1 MNLSIFFVVFVIGFV
16 FGVPKS
22 FRGKIVE
29 NVSNVEL
36 VAPIMIEENASLTQD
51 AHGREV
57 KIVADLIDDVSNHI
71 DSHLSGFIQTNSSFQ
86 TGSVQEIQ
94 TIKDYLIQ
102 LKDDIRSGASSYVQD
117 SVSMMEELTTA
128 IKHLKKKMEVTVN
141 RVNSKAESKLLAIKA
156 IEELIGFSNAHHQS
170 KKNLI
175 ASESVTNQSDD
186 VGSVSLGNSLLEVKS
201 SQEIQTI
208 KDYLEQLKSDI
219 RSGVTSYVQ
228 DSVAMMEELTTA
240 IKNLKKRIEGTVNRV
255 NSKAE
260 AKLLAIKAIEELVGF
275 SHTDKEVKSV
285 SKSLVQYGQTP
296 VSSKLTN
303 HSVRAIT
310 KHD

>member
-1 MNLSIFFVVFVIGFV
+1 MNCAFFFVVFIIGFA

-36 VAPIMIEENASLTQD
+36 VVPIMIEENASLTQD
-51 AHGREV
+51 SHGREI

-71 DSHLSGFIQTNSSFQ
+71 DSHLSLIQ

-94 TIKDYLIQ
+94 TIKDYLVQ
-102 LKDDIRSGASSYVQD
+102 LKNDIRSGASSYVQD
-117 SVSMMEELTTA
+117 SVAMMEELTTA

-156 IEELIGFSNAHHQS
+156 IEELIGFSNGHL
-170 KKNLI
+170 KKSLI
-175 ASESVTNQSDD
+175 ADESVVSRSDD
-186 VGSVSLGNSLLEVKS
+186 AGSVSLGSSLLEVKS
-201 SQEIQTI
+201 IQEIQTI

-260 AKLLAIKAIEELVGF
+260 SKLLAIKAIEELIGF
-275 SHTDKEVKSV
+275 SHVEKEVKPE
-285 SKSLVQYGQTP
+285 SKSLVQYDQLNHFE
-296 VSSKLTN
+296 SKPSVQYDQLN
-303 HSVRAIT
+303 HSSRALA
-310 KHD
+310 KNN

>member
-1 MNLSIFFVVFVIGFV
+1 MNCAFFFVVFIIGFAL
-16 FGVPKS
+16 GVPKS

-51 AHGREV
+51 AHGREIKV
-57 KIVADLIDDVSNHI
+57 VADLIDDVSNHI
-71 DSHLSGFIQTNSSFQ
+71 DSHLSLIQ

-94 TIKDYLIQ
+94 TIKDYLMQ
-102 LKDDIRSGASSYVQD
+102 LKNDIRSGASSYVQD
-117 SVSMMEELTTA
+117 SVAMMEELTTA

-156 IEELIGFSNAHHQS
+156 IEELIGFSNGHL
-170 KKNLI
+170 KKSLI
-175 ASESVTNQSDD
+175 ADESVVSRSDD
-186 VGSVSLGNSLLEVKS
+186 AGSVSLGSSLLEVKS

-260 AKLLAIKAIEELVGF
+260 SKLLAIKAIEELIGF
-275 SHTDKEVKSV
+275 SHVYKEVKSD
-285 SKSLVQYGQTP
+285 SKSLVQYDQTP
-296 VSSKLTN
+296 VSKKSSN
-303 HSVRAIT
+303 RSSRALA
-310 KHD
+310 KNN